1 MSRKDM
7 LDNKFSAIND
17 SLMIFRVFRVVF
29 GLLFKHKDTFRTFVF
44 REVNIAVDESC
55 DNR

>member
-1 MSRKDM
+1 M
-7 LDNKFSAIND
+7 LDNELSTIHD